1 MISLDLRFL
10 GNLANESFSRVM
22 AVMSIPVVKALSA
35 HELAQVPSISGQAS
49 NGNTHMIINIEDFL
63 LMASQIVR

>member
-10 GNLANESFSRVM
+10 GNLAYESFSWVM

-35 HELAQVPSISGQAS
+35 HELAQVASISGQAS